1 MDIHPIKTSDD
12 HEQAL
17 LRIDAL
23 MNAEPDTE
31 DGAELDVLVTLVE
44 AFENEHFPI
53 EAPDPVAAIRF
64 RMDQMGLDRKALE
77 PFIGGRN
84 RVSEVLSGKRSLSK
98 RQIHK
103 LHDGLNIPFENLM
116 GTRG

>member
-1 MDIHPIKTSDD
+1 MMDGHPIKTSDD

-23 MNAEPDTE
+23 MNAEPGTE

-53 EAPDPVAAIRF
+53 ESPKF
-64 RMDQMGLDRKALE
+64 
-77 PFIGGRN
+77 
-84 RVSEVLSGKRSLSK
+84 
-98 RQIHK
+98 
-103 LHDGLNIPFENLM
+103 
-116 GTRG
+116 